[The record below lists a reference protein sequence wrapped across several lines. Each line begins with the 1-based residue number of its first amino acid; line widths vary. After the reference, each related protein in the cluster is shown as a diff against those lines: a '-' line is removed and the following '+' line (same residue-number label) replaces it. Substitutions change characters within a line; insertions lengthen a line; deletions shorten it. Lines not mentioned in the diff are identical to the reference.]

1 MKKKFL
7 IAVFLLIL
15 LSTYK
20 FQTNFSLIPNLFIK
34 KITIENNHIIDE
46 ENIKKKL
53 AFLYDTNLFSLKTEN
68 IKITLNEIDFIES
81 YEIKKVYPN
90 KIRIR
95 VFEKKP
101 IAVLQ
106 HKKNKFFFTSN
117 GGTANFLDLKEFQ
130 NLPVVFGDKKSFDI
144 FYKNLIAINFP
155 INEIKNFYLFDSK
168 RWDLITIKNQ
178 TIKLPINDYDKSL
191 LNYLNL
197 KDQANFQKFKT
208 FDYRI
213 KEQLI
218 LK

>member
-68 IKITLNEIDFIES
+68 IKIRLNEIDFIES

-117 GGTANFLDLKEFQ
+117 GGTANYLDLKEFQ

>member
-7 IAVFLLIL
+7 IAVFLLVL

-34 KITIENNHIIDE
+34 KITIENNHVIDE

-53 AFLYDTNLFSLKTEN
+53 AFLYDTNLFLLKTEN
-68 IKITLNEIDFIES
+68 IKIRLNEIDFIES

-155 INEIKNFYLFDSK
+155 INEIKNFYLFNSK
-168 RWDLITIKNQ
+168 RWDLVTIKNQ

-197 KDQANFQKFKT
+197 KDQANFLKFKT

>member
-1 MKKKFL
+1 MKKRFS
-7 IAVFLLIL
+7 IALFLLLL

-20 FQTNFSLIPNLFIK
+20 TQTNFSLIPNLSIK
-34 KITIENNHIIDE
+34 QIIIENNYVVDAKK
-46 ENIKKKL
+46 IKKNL
-53 AFLYDTNLFSLKTEN
+53 AFLYDTNLFLLNSKK
-68 IKITLNEIDFIES
+68 IKMRLNQIDFIES
-81 YEIKKVYPN
+81 YEIKKIYPN
-90 KIRIR
+90 KLRVR

-106 HKKNKFFFTSN
+106 HKKSKFFFTNN
-117 GGTANFLDLKEFQ
+117 GGTANFIDLKEFK
-130 NLPVVFGDKKSFDI
+130 NLPVVFGDKKSFEI

-155 INEIKNFYLFDSK
+155 ISEIKRFYLFESK
-168 RWDLITIKNQ
+168 RWDLVTIKNQ
-178 TIKLPINDYDKSL
+178 TIKLPTYNYDQSL

-197 KDQANFQKFKT
+197 KDQANFLKFKT

>member
-34 KITIENNHIIDE
+34 KITIENNHVIDE

-68 IKITLNEIDFIES
+68 IKIRLNEIDFIES

>member
-68 IKITLNEIDFIES
+68 IKIRLNEIDFIES

>member
-1 MKKKFL
+1 M
-7 IAVFLLIL
+7 
-15 LSTYK
+15 
-20 FQTNFSLIPNLFIK
+20 
-34 KITIENNHIIDE
+34 
-46 ENIKKKL
+46 
-53 AFLYDTNLFSLKTEN
+53 
-68 IKITLNEIDFIES
+68 
-81 YEIKKVYPN
+81 
-90 KIRIR
+90 
-95 VFEKKP
+95 
-101 IAVLQ
+101 Q

-191 LNYLNL
+191 LNFLNL
-197 KDQANFQKFKT
+197 KDQANFKKFKT

>member
-7 IAVFLLIL
+7 IAVFLLLL

-20 FQTNFSLIPNLFIK
+20 FQTNFSLIPNLSIK
-34 KITIENNHIIDE
+34 KITIENNYVINE

-53 AFLYDTNLFSLKTEN
+53 AFLYDTNLFLLKIEN
-68 IKITLNEIDFIES
+68 IKTRLNEIDFIES
-81 YEIKKVYPN
+81 YEIKKIYPN

-144 FYKNLIAINFP
+144 FYKNLIMINFP
-155 INEIKNFYLFDSK
+155 IDEIKNFYLFESK
-168 RWDLITIKNQ
+168 RWDLVTIKNQ
-178 TIKLPINDYDKSL
+178 TIKLPIDDYDKSL

>member
-1 MKKKFL
+1 MKKRFL
-7 IAVFLLIL
+7 IAVFLLLL

-34 KITIENNHIIDE
+34 KITIENNYVIDE

-53 AFLYDTNLFSLKTEN
+53 AFLYDTNLFLLKTEN
-68 IKITLNEIDFIES
+68 IKIRLNEIDFIES
-81 YEIKKVYPN
+81 YEIKKIYPN

-168 RWDLITIKNQ
+168 RWDLVTIKNQ

-197 KDQANFQKFKT
+197 KDQANFLKFKT

>member
-7 IAVFLLIL
+7 IAVFLLLL

-34 KITIENNHIIDE
+34 KITIENNHVIDE

-68 IKITLNEIDFIES
+68 IKIRLNEIDFIES

-168 RWDLITIKNQ
+168 RWDLVTIKNQ

>member
-68 IKITLNEIDFIES
+68 IKIRLNEIDFIES

-117 GGTANFLDLKEFQ
+117 GGTANYLDLKEFQ

-155 INEIKNFYLFDSK
+155 INEIKNFYLFNSK
-168 RWDLITIKNQ
+168 RWDLVTIKNQ

>member
-1 MKKKFL
+1 MKKRFL
-7 IAVFLLIL
+7 IAVFLLLL

-20 FQTNFSLIPNLFIK
+20 FQTNFSLIPNLSIK
-34 KITIENNHIIDE
+34 KITIENNYVIDE

-53 AFLYDTNLFSLKTEN
+53 AFLYDTNLFLLKTEN
-68 IKITLNEIDFIES
+68 IKIRLNEIDFIES
-81 YEIKKVYPN
+81 YEIKKIYPN

-106 HKKNKFFFTSN
+106 HKKNKFFFTNN

-168 RWDLITIKNQ
+168 RWDLVTIKNQ
-178 TIKLPINDYDKSL
+178 IIKLPINEYDKSL
-191 LNYLNL
+191 LNFLNL
-197 KDQANFQKFKT
+197 KDQANFKKFKT

>member
-34 KITIENNHIIDE
+34 KITIENNHVIDE

-68 IKITLNEIDFIES
+68 IKIRLNEIDFIES

-168 RWDLITIKNQ
+168 RWDLVTIKNQ

>member
-68 IKITLNEIDFIES
+68 IKIRLNEIDFIES

-197 KDQANFQKFKT
+197 KDQANFQKFKI

>member
-1 MKKKFL
+1 MKKRFL
-7 IAVFLLIL
+7 IALFLLLL

-20 FQTNFSLIPNLFIK
+20 FQTNFSLIPNLSIK
-34 KITIENNHIIDE
+34 KITIENNYIIDE

-53 AFLYDTNLFSLKTEN
+53 AFLYDTNLFLLKTEN
-68 IKITLNEIDFIES
+68 IKIRLNEIDFIES
-81 YEIKKVYPN
+81 YEIKKIYPN

-168 RWDLITIKNQ
+168 RWDLVTIKNQ

-197 KDQANFQKFKT
+197 KDQANFLKFKT

>member
-1 MKKKFL
+1 MKKRFS
-7 IAVFLLIL
+7 IALFLLLL

-20 FQTNFSLIPNLFIK
+20 IQTNFSLIPNLSIK
-34 KITIENNHIIDE
+34 EIIIENNHIVDE
-46 ENIKKKL
+46 KNIKKNL
-53 AFLYDTNLFSLKTEN
+53 AFLYDTNLFLLKTKN
-68 IKITLNEIDFIES
+68 IKIRLTEIDFIES
-81 YEIKKVYPN
+81 YEIKKIYPD

-130 NLPVVFGDKKSFDI
+130 NLPLVFGDKESFNR

-155 INEIKNFYLFDSK
+155 INEIKNFYLFESK
-168 RWDLITIKNQ
+168 RWDLVTIKNQ
-178 TIKLPINDYDKSL
+178 TIKLPVYDYDKSL

>member
-53 AFLYDTNLFSLKTEN
+53 AFLYDTNLFLLKTEN
-68 IKITLNEIDFIES
+68 IKIRLNEIDFIES

>member
-7 IAVFLLIL
+7 IALFLLLL

-20 FQTNFSLIPNLFIK
+20 FQTNFSLIPNLSIK
-34 KITIENNHIIDE
+34 KIIIENNYIIDE
-46 ENIKKKL
+46 KNIKKKL

-68 IKITLNEIDFIES
+68 IKIRLNEIDFIES
-81 YEIKKVYPN
+81 YEIKKIYPN

-168 RWDLITIKNQ
+168 RWDLVTIKNQ

-191 LNYLNL
+191 LNFLNL
-197 KDQANFQKFKT
+197 KDQANFLKFKT

>member
-7 IAVFLLIL
+7 IAVFLLLL

-34 KITIENNHIIDE
+34 KITIENNHVIDE

-53 AFLYDTNLFSLKTEN
+53 AFLYDTNLFLLKTEN
-68 IKITLNEIDFIES
+68 IKIRLNEIDFIES

>member
-1 MKKKFL
+1 MKKRFS
-7 IAVFLLIL
+7 IALFLLLL

-20 FQTNFSLIPNLFIK
+20 IQTNFSLIPNLSIK
-34 KITIENNHIIDE
+34 EIIIENNRIVDE
-46 ENIKKKL
+46 KNIKKNL
-53 AFLYDTNLFSLKTEN
+53 AFLYDTNLFLLKTKN
-68 IKITLNEIDFIES
+68 IKIRLTEIDFIES
-81 YEIKKVYPN
+81 YEIKKIYPD

-117 GGTANFLDLKEFQ
+117 GGTATFLDLKEFQ
-130 NLPVVFGDKKSFDI
+130 NLPLVFGDKESFNR

-155 INEIKNFYLFDSK
+155 INEIKNFYLFESK
-168 RWDLITIKNQ
+168 RWDLVTIKNQ
-178 TIKLPINDYDKSL
+178 TIKLPVYDYDKSL

>member
-7 IAVFLLIL
+7 IAVFLLLL

-68 IKITLNEIDFIES
+68 IKIRLNEIDFIES

-168 RWDLITIKNQ
+168 RWDLVTIKNQ

>member
-1 MKKKFL
+1 MKKKFF
-7 IAVFLLIL
+7 IAVFLLLL

-34 KITIENNHIIDE
+34 KITIENNHVIDE
-46 ENIKKKL
+46 ENIKKQL

-68 IKITLNEIDFIES
+68 IKIRLNEIDFIES

>member
-68 IKITLNEIDFIES
+68 IKIRLNEIDFIES

-155 INEIKNFYLFDSK
+155 INEIKNFYLFNSK
-168 RWDLITIKNQ
+168 RWDLVTIKNQ

>member
-1 MKKKFL
+1 MKKRL
-7 IAVFLLIL
+7 TIALFLLLL

-20 FQTNFSLIPNLFIK
+20 IQTNFRLIPNLSIK
-34 KITIENNHIIDE
+34 KIIIENNFIVDE
-46 ENIKKKL
+46 KNIKKKL
-53 AFLYDTNLFSLKTEN
+53 AFLYNTNLFLLNSKK
-68 IKITLNEIDFIES
+68 IKIRLKEIDFIES
-81 YEIKKVYPN
+81 YEIKKIYPD

-117 GGTANFLDLKEFQ
+117 GGTANFIDSKEFK
-130 NLPVVFGDKKSFDI
+130 NLPVVFGDKKSFEI
-144 FYKNLIAINFP
+144 FHKNLTDINFP
-155 INEIKNFYLFDSK
+155 INEIKKFYLFESK
-168 RWDLITIKNQ
+168 RWDLVTIKNQ
-178 TIKLPINDYDKSL
+178 TIKLPTNNYDQSL

-197 KDQANFQKFKT
+197 KDQTNFLKFKT

>member
-68 IKITLNEIDFIES
+68 IKIRLNEIDFIES

-106 HKKNKFFFTSN
+106 HKKNKFFFTNN

-168 RWDLITIKNQ
+168 RWDLVTIKNQ
-178 TIKLPINDYDKSL
+178 IIKLPINEYDKSL

-197 KDQANFQKFKT
+197 KDQANFKKFKT